1 MDKQEKHSTY
11 SELESVDKTC
21 VHVSIVIGIVFVL
34 LAYIS
39 YPEGIFNTH
48 NTHFA
53 KLTMGTV
60 LRLILT
66 VMFGALAILIFI
78 DVVALFIRW
87 LRS

>member
-48 NTHFA
+48 FA